1 MKVKLV
7 AVIIVC
13 AVLLVWTVGAALA
26 TEAGGVQKK
35 AAAQATPAAPAP
47 APPKA
52 APAPGGKAADPAA
65 LAERV
70 NALERENLVLREDLG
85 KARLDT
91 RTAMNDMSKR
101 QAEEMARFQQKID
114 ELNAQLAAERD
125 KQSRRSR
132 NTWIALGL
140 LALGVVA
147 SN

>member
-26 TEAGGVQKK
+26 AEAGGVQKK
-35 AAAQATPAAPAP
+35 AAAQAAPAAPAP

-52 APAPGGKAADPAA
+52 APAPGGKAADPAV

-91 RTAMNDMSKR
+91 RTAMNDMAKR

-114 ELNAQLAAERD
+114 ELNAQLAAERE